1 VKKHCDERLEYIV
14 GMATSAD
21 SMRFFADQL
30 EACGMGQISYRKMFG
45 EYGVYL
51 NGQMFAVACDDAL
64 FFKIKHLSNDMVEEL
79 FGNRNQPFQ
88 GANGYAEV
96 PVDAL
101 EDIEALA
108 LRLRTVIATLPASK
122 PKTPKRSKAPKA

>member
-1 VKKHCDERLEYIV
+1 
-14 GMATSAD
+14 MATSAD
-21 SMRFFADQL
+21 TMRFFADQL
-30 EACGMGQISYRKMFG
+30 EACGLGVISYRKMFG

-51 NGQMFAVACDDAL
+51 NAQIFALACDDTL
-64 FFKIKHLSNDMVEEL
+64 FFKVKHLPDATVDEL

-101 EDIEALA
+101 EDIEALER
-108 LRLRTVIATLPASK
+108 RLRTVIATLPEPK
-122 PKTPKRSKAPKA
+122 PKKPKRAKAPKA